1 MCCPLHLDTLLF
13 QIMDAQ
19 KDYVI
24 HNKIVENT
32 RILLEHTTVSISNS
46 TFIKV
51 YLILTGKGTNTFS
64 MQNCTL
70 MGSTITLQYM
80 ENTKIELSQFI
91 AEQVTDGEE
100 SKYMLTIIDNNY
112 VSLKHIMFTGSE
124 SAWKKVTNKTDP
136 GSEILN
142 VTTSEMV
149 SEINLQV
156 IQKDAHTFHRKNTQL
171 GLKMENV
178 SFAETWNSTFSNLI
192 SETING
198 SALLC
203 KISTIYMHFSLFESN
218 MAKNGIIW
226 ISNGSM
232 SNHNSSFHH
241 NHAQRRGGVMAIEG
255 NATIK
260 NTHCN
265 YVSNSADVEGG
276 AIFAANNVFIEN
288 KKCLFQNNTCPGIES
303 SGGALSMRNNVVCE
317 NIKTTF
323 VKNKVRDDQNDG
335 GEGGAISGKTHVFL
349 LNIDSIFQSNSAKQ
363 GGAILLRDVANGTNI
378 NSTFLSNRAS
388 NYGGA
393 VIVQYNTDCL
403 NIQSKFIENFG
414 LRGGGGLSL
423 YNGVTCTNIESSFTN
438 NMCRYH

>member
-142 VTTSEMV
+142 VTTAEMV
-149 SEINLQV
+149 GDTL
-156 IQKDAHTFHRKNTQL
+156 HRRNTQL
-171 GLKMENV
+171 GLKMENI
-178 SFAETWNSTFSNLI
+178 SFAEMWNTTFSNLI

-203 KISTIYMHFSLFESN
+203 KISTTYTYFSLFESN
-218 MAKNGIIW
+218 MAKSGIIW
-226 ISNGSM
+226 ISNGTM
-232 SNHNSSFHH
+232 SYHNTTFHR

-255 NATIK
+255 NTTIK
-260 NTHCN
+260 NTQCS
-265 YVSNSADVEGG
+265 YDSNSAVVEGG
-276 AIFAANNVFIEN
+276 AIFAVNNVFIEN
-288 KKCLFQNNTCPGIES
+288 KKCLFQNNTCTGTKS
-303 SGGALSMRNNVVCE
+303 SGGALSLRNNIICE
-317 NIKTTF
+317 SIETTF
-323 VKNKVRDDQNDG
+323 VKNKVMDDQGDG
-335 GEGGAISGKTHVFL
+335 GEGGAISGENYVLL
-349 LNIDSIFQSNSAKQ
+349 LNIDSIFQSNSARQ
-363 GGAILLRDVANGTNI
+363 GGAILLREVANGTNV

-393 VIVQYNTDCL
+393 VIVQYNADCL
-403 NIQSKFIENFG
+403 NIQSRFIENFG

-423 YNGVTCTNIESSFTN
+423 YNGVTCTNIDSSFTN